1 MGDGRDGVTIER
13 SSRDGKNPYRHIV
26 TTDTDRHTVSEGH
39 GNHYKRVPGRGVV
52 RRQRGSAPSPSE
64 SPRYFA
70 ATLDESTIVG
80 YYTLKKCRSP
90 NRYPKIH
97 R

>member
-1 MGDGRDGVTIER
+1 MGDGCDGVTIER

-52 RRQRGSAPSPSE
+52 RRQRGSAPP
-64 SPRYFA
+64 PRRA
-70 ATLDESTIVG
+70 HGTLQPVRM
-80 YYTLKKCRSP
+80 KVP
-90 NRYPKIH
+90 
-97 R
+97 